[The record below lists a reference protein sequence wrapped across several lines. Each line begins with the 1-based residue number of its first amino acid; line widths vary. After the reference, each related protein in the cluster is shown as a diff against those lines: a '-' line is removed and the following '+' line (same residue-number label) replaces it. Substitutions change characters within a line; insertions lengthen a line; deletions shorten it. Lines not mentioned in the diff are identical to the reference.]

1 MILAEG
7 LLELAQQE
15 RQLDLA
21 AEDYR
26 GLLRKLDERY
36 PGLGAAAAGYAIAI
50 DGLIYQEPMLEKLAP
65 DSEVAFLPRIE
76 GG

>member
-1 MILAEG
+1 M
-7 LLELAQQE
+7 
-15 RQLDLA
+15 
-21 AEDYR
+21 
-26 GLLRKLDERY
+26 RKLDERH

-50 DGLIYQEPMLEKLAP
+50 DGLIYQEPMLEALAP